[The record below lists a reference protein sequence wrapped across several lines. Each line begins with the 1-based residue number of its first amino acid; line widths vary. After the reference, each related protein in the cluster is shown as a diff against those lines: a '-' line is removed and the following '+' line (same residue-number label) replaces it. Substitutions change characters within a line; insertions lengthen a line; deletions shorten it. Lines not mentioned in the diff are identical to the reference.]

1 MIKRPLRQ
9 SYVISSAFLGAID
22 PPYYFKHSV
31 SQGESMKQ
39 DITRGGALRILVTLL
54 LVIGIMG
61 GFTAGRK
68 ASASAGDMI
77 LKMAT
82 TTSTDNTGLLDYL
95 APFLR
100 RDTGIEL
107 LWIAVGSGKAL
118 KLGEN
123 CDVDVL
129 LVHAPRAE
137 KEFIEKNYG
146 IGRKRIMYNDFVLIG
161 PEDDPAGIKGTSVST
176 TLAAIASK
184 RASFVSRGDNS
195 GTHEKEITLWKDAG
209 LPVPDRQRWYIQT
222 GQGMLSTIMIAGER
236 EAYTLTD
243 RGTFIR
249 YEWNWDGNPPLA
261 ILVEAERC
269 LHNQYSIII
278 VNPARCRNFKYEL
291 AKTLSDWMTSPRA
304 QKLIGAFTLMGKQLF
319 IPNAIGK

>member
-1 MIKRPLRQ
+1 
-9 SYVISSAFLGAID
+9 
-22 PPYYFKHSV
+22 
-31 SQGESMKQ
+31 MKQ
-39 DITRGGALRILVTLL
+39 DITRGNTLKTLLTLL
-54 LVIGIMG
+54 LVMGVLG
-61 GFTAGRK
+61 GFTAGPE

-95 APFLR
+95 APFLKH
-100 RDTGIEL
+100 DTGIEL

-137 KEFIEKNYG
+137 KKFMEKNYG
-146 IGRKRIMYNDFVLIG
+146 IGRRRIMYNDFVLIG
-161 PEDDPAGIKGTSVST
+161 PENDPAGIKGTSVIT
-176 TLAAIASK
+176 TLATISSRGAP
-184 RASFVSRGDNS
+184 FVSRGDNS
-195 GTHEKEITLWKDAG
+195 GTHEMEITLWKYAG
-209 LPVPDRQRWYIQT
+209 LPIPDRERWYIQT

-236 EAYTLTD
+236 DAYTLTD
-243 RGTFIR
+243 RGTFIK
-249 YEWNWDGNPPLA
+249 YESNWDGNPPLL
-261 ILVEAERC
+261 ILVEGDRC

-278 VNPARCRNFKYEL
+278 VNPERCKNVKHEL
-291 AKTLSDWMTSPRA
+291 AKILSDWMTSPGA

-319 IPNAIGK
+319 IPNATEK